1 MWIGKIQNR
10 VFMKMMNQFFT
21 DITAG
26 SEVFFNCG
34 CYHTGPQGYSTG
46 SKLAD

>member
-1 MWIGKIQNR
+1 
-10 VFMKMMNQFFT
+10 MKMMNQFFA

-26 SEVFFNCG
+26 SEVFFDGG
-34 CYHTGPQGYSTG
+34 CYHTGSQGYSTG